1 MHPTFRVARLLLGW
15 FLAVFGTWAFLVSL
29 YAVFDPVGAKM
40 ADDNDPLGRPDP
52 LYVAAAIA
60 AVYLAAALLGFWL
73 ALRKPRAGKGAV

>member
-1 MHPTFRVARLLLGW
+1 MQATLRAARQLLGW

-52 LYVAAAIA
+52 WYVAASIA
-60 AVYLAAALLGFWL
+60 GAYLAAALLGFWL
-73 ALRKPRAGKGAV
+73 ALRKPRPRKGAV

>member
-1 MHPTFRVARLLLGW
+1 MHPILRAARQLLGW

-52 LYVAAAIA
+52 WYLAAAIA
-60 AVYLAAALLGFWL
+60 ATYLAAALFGFWL
-73 ALRKPRAGKGAV
+73 APRKPRSGKGAV

>member
-1 MHPTFRVARLLLGW
+1 MQAMFRAGRQLLGW

-52 LYVAAAIA
+52 WYVAAAIA
-60 AVYLAAALLGFWL
+60 AAYLAAALLGFWL
-73 ALRKPRAGKGAV
+73 ALRKPRTGKGAV